1 MVDAEPG
8 GVAHANPWTRK
19 GFGIS
24 MSWSPE
30 SRSIVRRRLTASLLG
45 ASLVAGSL
53 FEASRAQAVG
63 NEETNV
69 MGKGIVGGALVG
81 GEAVM
86 LVEALIGVK
95 PWWAYAIGGGA
106 GAIGGGI
113 GGFFLADAGTGA
125 APMALLTA
133 GLILTIP
140 TTIAVL
146 SATAYKPDQVPA
158 NDTALKRLQVARLSL
173 QHSPSLLA
181 FDDQGGFQLAV
192 PAVSVNEV
200 YSLRQRM
207 TYGLPSETEVRVP
220 MFDIQ
225 F

>member
-1 MVDAEPG
+1 
-8 GVAHANPWTRK
+8 
-19 GFGIS
+19 
-24 MSWSPE
+24 MSCSVWKHMAP
-30 SRSIVRRRLTASLLG
+30 RRLGAGFLG

-53 FEASRAQAVG
+53 LGASPARAVG

-69 MGKGIVGGALVG
+69 IGKGIVGGALVG

-86 LVEALIGVK
+86 LVQALVGVK
-95 PWWAYAIGGGA
+95 PWWAYAVGGGA

-146 SATAYKPDQVPA
+146 SATAYQPEKDPA
-158 NDTALKRLQVARLSL
+158 SDTALRRLQVARLSM
-173 QHSPSLLA
+173 QRTPSLMA
-181 FDDQGGFQLAV
+181 FDDSSGFRLGV
-192 PAVSVNEV
+192 PAVSVTEV

-220 MFDIQ
+220 MLDVQ